1 MMMGTIYIFCASLL
15 WGLVHSLLATHGFK
29 HIVRKGVGPVAFYRL
44 YRFFYNLFSMASIL
58 PVILMLITFPDRA
71 LYTIPAPWVYLT
83 TIVQGLAFFAL
94 IAGVMQTGV
103 MEFSGLAQL
112 SPYYQDSEPGLLVT
126 DGLYG
131 LVRHPLYSAGLV
143 FMWFSADMTEN
154 RLVLWITFTLYIL
167 IGAYF
172 EEKKLLKD
180 IGPAYAEYKK
190 NTPMFVP
197 FSNRRT

>member
-1 MMMGTIYIFCASLL
+1 M
-15 WGLVHSLLATHGFK
+15 LATHGFK
-29 HIVRKGVGPVAFYRL
+29 HIVRKGVGQAAFYRL
-44 YRFFYNLFSMASIL
+44 YRFFYNLFSVASIL
-58 PVILMLITFPDRA
+58 PVILMLISFPDHA

-112 SPYYQDSEPGLLVT
+112 SPYFQDSKPGLLVT

-143 FMWFSADMTEN
+143 FMWFSSELTVN
-154 RLVLWITFTLYIL
+154 RLVLWITFSVYII

-197 FSNRRT
+197 ALYKRT